1 MAKVFEA
8 RWVGPG
14 PQRRDGP
21 EHQIFRRNM
30 WLRVTSEAT
39 AYFRQ
44 FPKVWETREIITV
57 RKKRGRP
64 RKKAVPKPV
73 VVSQSEKVAESESGL
88 GGSAIEEE
96 SSDSGFVAVPVDR
109 EEGSGSEP
117 AA

>member
-21 EHQIFRRNM
+21 EHQTFRRNM
-30 WLRVTSEAT
+30 WTRVTPTAAT
-39 AYFRQ
+39 YFRQ
-44 FPKVWETREIITV
+44 FPEVWEVRETAVV

-64 RKKAVPKPV
+64 RKKKVTPKPV
-73 VVSQSEKVAESESGL
+73 TAPQPEQAADSESGL

-96 SSDSGFVAVPVDR
+96 PPDQGFVAVPESR
-109 EEGSGSEP
+109 EEGSVV
-117 AA
+117 